1 MCSNSRF
8 DLHTPKALDHC
19 FRVQQRHVLRLQY
32 SGAVLTKEFSGLS
45 KEACLYAGADW
56 LKRVCQSEGGVRPI
70 GKKYTNPKV
79 KTEGSQATW
88 KTGEADV
95 TSQK

>member
-32 SGAVLTKEFSGLS
+32 SGAVLTKESSGLS
-45 KEACLYAGADW
+45 KEACLYADADW
-56 LKRVCQSEGGVRPI
+56 LKLICQSKDGDRSVRRLDIASPAQLVFLGTAI
-70 GKKYTNPKV
+70 YPKSAR
-79 KTEGSQATW
+79 ERF
-88 KTGEADV
+88 
-95 TSQK
+95 